1 MFKKIAV
8 IIRQCIVF
16 YNVLP
21 VKRRILIMSRRILLL
36 SDLIEIIQ
44 NKMISIDSV
53 ESNVKFSAD
62 ITETD
67 QITPEKFTESIQLLS
82 KSIFKD
88 AIDFFYEFT
97 GENSILIECGMKNMF
112 MEEYYRV
119 RCSICDGVSKKEVDA
134 KLRETIFDK
143 MDKKLAV

>member
-1 MFKKIAV
+1 
-8 IIRQCIVF
+8 
-16 YNVLP
+16 
-21 VKRRILIMSRRILLL
+21 MSRRILLL

-112 MEEYYRV
+112 MEEYYRL

>member
-1 MFKKIAV
+1 M
-8 IIRQCIVF
+8 
-16 YNVLP
+16 LP

>member
-1 MFKKIAV
+1 MK
-8 IIRQCIVF
+8 
-16 YNVLP
+16 
-21 VKRRILIMSRRILLL
+21 RRILLL
-36 SDLIEIIQ
+36 SDLIEVIE
-44 NKMISIDSV
+44 NKMISIDSM

-67 QITPEKFTESIQLLS
+67 QITPEKFTESIQLLN

-97 GENSILIECGMKNMF
+97 GENNILIECGMKNMF

-119 RCSICDGVSKKEVDA
+119 KCSICDGISIEDVDKKF
-134 KLRETIFDK
+134 RETIFDR
-143 MDKKLAV
+143 MDKKLAVSKD

>member
-1 MFKKIAV
+1 
-8 IIRQCIVF
+8 
-16 YNVLP
+16 
-21 VKRRILIMSRRILLL
+21 MSRRILLL

>member
-1 MFKKIAV
+1 
-8 IIRQCIVF
+8 
-16 YNVLP
+16 
-21 VKRRILIMSRRILLL
+21 MSRRILLL
-36 SDLIEIIQ
+36 SDLVEVIAS
-44 NKMISIDSV
+44 KMISIESV

-112 MEEYYRV
+112 MEEYYRL

>member
-1 MFKKIAV
+1 MK
-8 IIRQCIVF
+8 
-16 YNVLP
+16 
-21 VKRRILIMSRRILLL
+21 RRILLL
-36 SDLIEIIQ
+36 SDLIEVIE

-62 ITETD
+62 ITETA
-67 QITPEKFTESIQLLS
+67 QITPEKFTESIQLLN

-97 GENSILIECGMKNMF
+97 GENNILIECGMKNMF

-119 RCSICDGVSKKEVDA
+119 KCSICDGISIEDVDKKF
-134 KLRETIFDK
+134 RETIFDR
-143 MDKKLAV
+143 MDKKLAVSKD

>member
-1 MFKKIAV
+1 M
-8 IIRQCIVF
+8 
-16 YNVLP
+16 N
-21 VKRRILIMSRRILLL
+21 RRILDVSNLVEA
-36 SDLIEIIQ
+36 IE

-53 ESNVKFSAD
+53 ECNTKFSAD
-62 ITETD
+62 ITETS

-134 KLRETIFDK
+134 KLRETIFDR
-143 MDKKLAV
+143 MDRKIAV

>member
-1 MFKKIAV
+1 
-8 IIRQCIVF
+8 
-16 YNVLP
+16 
-21 VKRRILIMSRRILLL
+21 MSRRILLL
-36 SDLIEIIQ
+36 SDLIEVIE

-67 QITPEKFTESIQLLS
+67 QITPEKFTESIQLLN

-88 AIDFFYEFT
+88 AIDLFYEFT
-97 GENSILIECGMKNMF
+97 GENNILIECGMKNMF

-119 RCSICDGVSKKEVDA
+119 KCSICDGISIEDVDKKF
-134 KLRETIFDK
+134 RETIFDR
-143 MDKKLAV
+143 MDKKLWEDNHKQ

>member
-1 MFKKIAV
+1 
-8 IIRQCIVF
+8 
-16 YNVLP
+16 
-21 VKRRILIMSRRILLL
+21 MSRRILLL
-36 SDLIEIIQ
+36 SDLIEVIE

-67 QITPEKFTESIQLLS
+67 QITPEKFTESIQLLN

-88 AIDFFYEFT
+88 AIDLFYEFT
-97 GENSILIECGMKNMF
+97 DENNILIECGMKNMF

-119 RCSICDGVSKKEVDA
+119 KCSICDGISIEDVDKKF
-134 KLRETIFDK
+134 RETIFDR
-143 MDKKLAV
+143 MDKKLWEDNHKQ

>member
-1 MFKKIAV
+1 
-8 IIRQCIVF
+8 
-16 YNVLP
+16 
-21 VKRRILIMSRRILLL
+21 MSRRILLL
-36 SDLIEIIQ
+36 SDLIEIIE

-67 QITPEKFTESIQLLS
+67 QITPEKFTESIQLLN

-97 GENSILIECGMKNMF
+97 GENNILIECGMKNMF

-119 RCSICDGVSKKEVDA
+119 KCSICEGVSKKEVDA
-134 KLRETIFDK
+134 KLRETIFDR
-143 MDKKLAV
+143 MDKKLAM

>member
-1 MFKKIAV
+1 MK
-8 IIRQCIVF
+8 
-16 YNVLP
+16 
-21 VKRRILIMSRRILLL
+21 RRILLL
-36 SDLIEIIQ
+36 SDLIEVIE

-67 QITPEKFTESIQLLS
+67 QITPEKFTESIQLLN

-97 GENSILIECGMKNMF
+97 GENNILIECGMKNMF

-119 RCSICDGVSKKEVDA
+119 KCSICDGISIEDVDKKF
-134 KLRETIFDK
+134 RETIFDR
-143 MDKKLAV
+143 MDKKLAVSKD

>member
-1 MFKKIAV
+1 M
-8 IIRQCIVF
+8 
-16 YNVLP
+16 LP

-134 KLRETIFDK
+134 KLRETIFNK

>member
-1 MFKKIAV
+1 
-8 IIRQCIVF
+8 
-16 YNVLP
+16 
-21 VKRRILIMSRRILLL
+21 MSRRILLL

-62 ITETD
+62 ITETN
-67 QITPEKFTESIQLLS
+67 QITPERFTESIQLLN

-97 GENSILIECGMKNMF
+97 GENNIFIECGMKNMF

>member
-1 MFKKIAV
+1 
-8 IIRQCIVF
+8 
-16 YNVLP
+16 
-21 VKRRILIMSRRILLL
+21 MSRRILLL
-36 SDLIEIIQ
+36 SDLVEVIAS
-44 NKMISIDSV
+44 KMISIKSV

-62 ITETD
+62 ITETN
-67 QITPEKFTESIQLLS
+67 QITPERFTESIQLLN

-97 GENSILIECGMKNMF
+97 GENNIFIECGMKNMF

>member
-1 MFKKIAV
+1 
-8 IIRQCIVF
+8 
-16 YNVLP
+16 
-21 VKRRILIMSRRILLL
+21 MSRRILLL
-36 SDLIEIIQ
+36 SDLIEVIE

-67 QITPEKFTESIQLLS
+67 QITPEKFTESIQLLN

-88 AIDFFYEFT
+88 AIDLFYEFT
-97 GENSILIECGMKNMF
+97 GENNILIECGMKNMF